1 MAIII
6 SMRKF
11 INGTAGRVFMGLLFL
26 TMFGGIGLSGIIFKF
41 FKGNNFEGIAMVN
54 GVEISRQLFQTAVAQ
69 EDRQISH
76 IRQQYGKNADLYMKI
91 MGISPNPQINAANRL
106 IHTELVDQFAQNMSV
121 HIAHGYLEARLADP
135 RFLMQ
140 EAGESLPQEVF
151 TPQGT
156 LDIYAA
162 LEYLKG
168 TGQMPALEKQLED
181 KLKKQFAVLMLQS
194 AFFVPSYMI
203 KALYAEQKL
212 AKKFSYQTF
221 SLDTFLASEKTK
233 GATDGQLKAFYND
246 QNKLAKSYWTAETR
260 TAILWTFSPE
270 DFGVTVEK
278 SELDAYYG
286 KNKSTRFVKDPLQ
299 IKVREIVFDDVA
311 GKGLKA
317 LAEEATM
324 VRGQLTEAPTAFEKL
339 AKECSSNKKTATNG
353 GLVDFFK
360 RGTHEKEYEKA
371 AFKLKEDGEI
381 SPVVQVEKGFVILQR
396 VARKDST
403 FETFDAVKDTIEKTL
418 LEQKFKSEF
427 TRQANQLSR
436 QENPQEAR
444 DTFVSAHH
452 GTRTTMP
459 NVKRDSQD
467 PIEQRLFA
475 LRNEGD
481 FNAFVMND
489 KGIIVQLET
498 RKKTEEAPFDT
509 VKAKVAADFY
519 EAQATKALEAAV
531 KEAKSNVLKN
541 KAFAPVDGG
550 KISST
555 QWVKMDDEKQIK
567 ELAEIGF
574 SEECFSLDWQGAV
587 LSSFSP
593 KNGIVI
599 RLEQLEEIEENE
611 FKEKK
616 PEILKM
622 VFERNNAVFSQ
633 AFIASLF
640 RTATI
645 KVNNSISPVKD

>member
-6 SMRKF
+6 SVRKF
-11 INGTAGRVFMGLLFL
+11 IKGTAGRIFMGLVFL

-54 GVEISRQLFQTAVAQ
+54 GVEISRQLFQTTVAQ
-69 EDRQISH
+69 EDRQISY

-91 MGISPNPQINAANRL
+91 MGINPNPQINAANRL
-106 IHTELVDQFAQNMSV
+106 IHTELDDQFAQNMDI

-140 EAGESLPQEVF
+140 EAGEILPQEVF
-151 TPQGT
+151 TAQGS

-168 TGQMPALEKQLED
+168 TGQMPLLEKQLAD

-194 AFFVPSYMI
+194 AFFVPSYAI
-203 KALYAEQKL
+203 KALYAEKKQ

-233 GATDGQLKAFYND
+233 GATDEQLKAFYNE
-246 QNKLAKSYWTAETR
+246 QNKLAKRYWTPETR
-260 TAILWTFSPE
+260 TATLWTFLPE
-270 DFGVTVEK
+270 NFGISVEK
-278 SELDAYYG
+278 NELDVYYN

-299 IKVREIVFDDVA
+299 IKVREIVFDDLA
-311 GKGLKA
+311 GKGLKT
-317 LAEEATM
+317 LTEEATM
-324 VRGQLTEAPTAFEKL
+324 VRGKLTEDPAAFEAL
-339 AKECSSNKKTATNG
+339 AKEYSSNKKTANNG

-381 SPVVQVEKGFVILQR
+381 SPVVQVEKGFIILQR
-396 VARKDST
+396 VARKDAT
-403 FETFDAVKDTIEKTL
+403 FESFDAVKDVIEKTL

-427 TRQANQLSR
+427 TKQANQLSR

-444 DTFVSAHH
+444 DSFISAHH
-452 GTRTTMP
+452 GTKTTMSH
-459 NVKRDSQD
+459 VKKDSED

-475 LRNEGD
+475 LRNEGE
-481 FNAFVMND
+481 FNAFVMNG

-498 RKKTEEAPFDT
+498 RKKTETAPFDT
-509 VKAKVAADFY
+509 VKSKVAADFY

-531 KEAKSNVLKN
+531 KESKNNVLKN
-541 KAFAPVDGG
+541 KTFSPIDGG

-555 QWVKMDDEKQIK
+555 QLVKMDDEEKIK

-574 SEECFSLDWQGAV
+574 TEECFNLDWQGAV

-599 RLEQLEEIEENE
+599 RLDELEELDENDL
-611 FKEKK
+611 KEKK
-616 PEILKM
+616 PEILKIA
-622 VFERNNAVFSQ
+622 FERNNSVFSQ

-645 KVNNSISPVKD
+645 KVNNSISSVKD

>member
-11 INGTAGRVFMGLLFL
+11 IKGTAGRVFMGLLFL
-26 TMFGGIGLSGIIFKF
+26 TMFGGIGLTGIIFKF

-54 GVEISRQLFQTAVAQ
+54 GVEISRQLFQNAVAQ

-76 IRQQYGKNADLYMKI
+76 IRQQYGKNADLYMKV
-91 MGISPNPQINAANRL
+91 MGINPNPQVNAAHRL
-106 IHTELVDQFAQNMSV
+106 IHTELVDQFAQNMHI

-140 EAGESLPQEVF
+140 EAGEILPQEVF

-194 AFFVPSYMI
+194 AFFVPSYMV

-233 GATDGQLKAFYND
+233 GATDEQLKAFYNE
-246 QNKLAKSYWTAETR
+246 QNKLTKRYWTAEKR
-260 TAILWTFSPE
+260 DAALWTFAPE
-270 DFGVTVEK
+270 NFGVTVEK

-317 LAEEATM
+317 LVEEATT
-324 VRGQLTEAPTAFEKL
+324 VRGQLTENPTAFEKL
-339 AKECSSNKKTATNG
+339 AKECSSNKKTANNG

-381 SPVVQVEKGFVILQR
+381 SPVVQVENGFVILQR
-396 VARKDST
+396 VARKDAT
-403 FETFDAVKDTIEKTL
+403 FETFDAVKNSIEKTL

-444 DTFVSAHH
+444 DAFVAAHN
-452 GTRTTMP
+452 GTKTTMP
-459 NVKRDSQD
+459 NVKRDSED

-481 FNAFVMND
+481 FNAFVMNG
-489 KGIIVQLET
+489 KGIIVQLEK
-498 RKKTEEAPFDT
+498 RVKTEQAPFDT
-509 VKAKVAADFY
+509 VKTKVAADFY

-531 KEAKSNVLKN
+531 KEAKSSILKN
-541 KAFAPVDGG
+541 KAFVPVDGG

-555 QWVKMDDEKQIK
+555 QFVKMDDEKKIK

-574 SEECFSLDWQGAV
+574 SEECFGLDWKGAV
-587 LSSFSP
+587 LASFSP

-599 RLEQLEEIEENE
+599 RLDEIEEIEENE
-611 FKEKK
+611 FKDKK

-622 VFERNNAVFSQ
+622 VFERNNAAFSQ

-645 KVNNSISPVKD
+645 KVNDSISRVKD

>member
-11 INGTAGRVFMGLLFL
+11 IKGTAGRIFMGLLFL

-41 FKGNNFEGIAMVN
+41 FKGNNFEGIALVN
-54 GVEISRQLFQTAVAQ
+54 GVEISRQLFQSAVAQ

-76 IRQQYGKNADLYMKI
+76 IRQKYGKNADLYMKI
-91 MGISPNPQINAANRL
+91 MGINPDPQINAAQRL
-106 IHTELVDQFAQNMSV
+106 IHTELIDQFAQDMNI

-140 EAGESLPQEVF
+140 EAGEALPQEVF

-194 AFFVPSYMI
+194 AFFVPSYVI
-203 KALYAEQKL
+203 KQMYTEQKL

-233 GATDGQLKAFYND
+233 GAPDEQLRAFYNE
-246 QNKLAKSYWTAETR
+246 QNKLGKRYWTAETR
-260 TAILWTFSPE
+260 SAVLWTFLPE
-270 DFGVTVEK
+270 NFGVTVEK
-278 SELDAYYG
+278 HELDAYYG

-311 GKGLKA
+311 GKGLKT
-317 LAEEATM
+317 LAEEATA
-324 VRGQLTEAPTAFEKL
+324 VRNQLTEGPAAFEKL
-339 AKECSSNKKTATNG
+339 AKEHSSNSKTAAKG

-396 VARKDST
+396 VARKDAT
-403 FETFDAVKDTIEKTL
+403 FETFDAVKDPIETTL

-444 DTFVSAHH
+444 DAFVAAHN
-452 GTRTTMP
+452 GTKTTMP

-481 FNAFVMND
+481 FNAFVLNG

-498 RKKTEEAPFDT
+498 RTKTEQAPFAT

-519 EAQATKALEAAV
+519 EAQATKALVAAV
-531 KEAKSNVLKN
+531 KEAKAYVVKN
-541 KAFAPVDGG
+541 NSFVAIDGG

-555 QWVKMDDEKQIK
+555 QLVKMDDEKQIK
-567 ELAEIGF
+567 QLAEIGF
-574 SEECFSLDWQGAV
+574 TEECFGLDWQGAV

-599 RLEQLEEIEENE
+599 RLDEMEKIDENE
-611 FKEKK
+611 FKAKK

-622 VFERNNAVFSQ
+622 VFERNNSVFSQ

-645 KVNNSISPVKD
+645 KVNDSISRVKD

>member
-11 INGTAGRVFMGLLFL
+11 IKGTAGRIFMGLLFL
-26 TMFGGIGLSGIIFKF
+26 TMFGGIGLSGILFKF
-41 FKGNNFEGIAMVN
+41 FKGDKFDGVAMVN
-54 GVEISRQLFQTAVAQ
+54 GVEISRQLFQHAVAQ
-69 EDRQISH
+69 EDRQISL
-76 IRQQYGKNADLYMKI
+76 IRQQYGKNADLYMKV
-91 MGISPNPQINAANRL
+91 MGINPNPQVSAVNRL
-106 IHTELVDQFAQNMSV
+106 IHTELVDQFAQNMSI
-121 HIAHGYLEARLADP
+121 HIAHGYIEARLADP

-140 EAGESLPQEVF
+140 EAGETLPQEVF
-151 TPQGT
+151 TAQGT

-162 LEYLKG
+162 LEFLKS

-203 KALYAEQKL
+203 KQIYAEQKL

-221 SLDTFLASEKTK
+221 SLDTFLVSEKTK
-233 GATDGQLKAFYND
+233 GATDDQLKAFYNE
-246 QNKLAKSYWTAETR
+246 QNKVTKRYWTPEKRDAT
-260 TAILWTFSPE
+260 LWTFSPQ
-270 DFGVTVEK
+270 DFGVIVENG
-278 SELDAYYG
+278 ELEAYYG

-299 IKVREIVFDDVA
+299 IKVREIVFDEVA
-311 GKGLKA
+311 EKGLKT
-317 LAEEATM
+317 LAEEATKI
-324 VRGQLTEAPTAFEKL
+324 RGQLTEDPTVFEKL
-339 AKECSSNKKTATNG
+339 AQECSSNKKTAGKG

-381 SPVVQVEKGFVILQR
+381 SPVVQLEKGFVILQR
-396 VARKDST
+396 IARKDAT
-403 FETFDAVKDTIEKTL
+403 FETFDAVKNDIEKIL

-444 DTFVSAHH
+444 DAFIAAHK
-452 GTRTTMP
+452 GTKTVMHQ
-459 NVKRDSQD
+459 VKKESQD

-481 FNAFVMND
+481 LNAFVLNG
-489 KGIIVQLET
+489 KGLIVQLDA
-498 RKKTEEAPFDT
+498 KIKTEQTPFNS
-509 VKAKVAADFY
+509 VKAEVATDYY

-531 KEAKSNVLKN
+531 KNAKSIVLKN
-541 KAFAPVDGG
+541 KTFAPVDGG
-550 KISST
+550 KISTT
-555 QWVKMDDEKQIK
+555 QFVKMDDEKQIK

-574 SEECFSLDWQGAV
+574 SEECFGLDWPGAV
-587 LSSFSP
+587 LALFSP

-599 RLEQLEEIEENE
+599 KLDAIEEVDENE
-611 FKEKK
+611 LKEKK
-616 PEILKM
+616 PEILKT
-622 VFERNNAVFSQ
+622 VFSRNNTAFSQ

-645 KVNNSISPVKD
+645 KVNDSISRVKD

>member
-11 INGTAGRVFMGLLFL
+11 IKGTAGRIFMGILFL
-26 TMFGGIGLSGIIFKF
+26 TMFGGIGLSGILFKY
-41 FKGNNFEGIAMVN
+41 FKGNSFEGIAMVN
-54 GVEISRQLFQTAVAQ
+54 GVEISRQLFQRAVAQ
-69 EDRQISH
+69 EDRQISQ
-76 IRQQYGKNADLYMKI
+76 IRQQYGKNADLYMKA
-91 MGISPNPQINAANRL
+91 MGMNPNPQINAANRL
-106 IHTELVDQFAQNMSV
+106 IHAELVDQFAHNMNIN
-121 HIAHGYLEARLADP
+121 IAHGYLEARLADP

-140 EAGESLPQEVF
+140 EVGETLPQEVF
-151 TPQGT
+151 TPQGK

-168 TGQMPALEKQLED
+168 TGQMPAVERQLEEN
-181 KLKKQFAVLMLQS
+181 LKKQFAVLMLQS

-203 KALYAEQKL
+203 KALYTEQKL

-233 GATDGQLKAFYND
+233 GATDEQLKSFFNE
-246 QNKLAKSYWTAETR
+246 QNKLAKRYWAPETR
-260 TAILWTFSPE
+260 TAALWTFLPE

-286 KNKSTRFVKDPLQ
+286 KNKSTRFVKDPLH

-311 GKGLKA
+311 GKGLKT
-317 LAEEATM
+317 LAQEATT
-324 VRGQLTEAPTAFEKL
+324 VRGQLTEDPAAFEKL
-339 AKECSSNKKTATNG
+339 AKEYSSNKKTANNG

-381 SPVVQVEKGFVILQR
+381 SSVVQVEKGFVILQR
-396 VARKDST
+396 VARKDAT
-403 FETFDAVKDTIEKTL
+403 FETFDAVKSTIEKTL

-444 DTFVSAHH
+444 DAFVSAHH
-452 GTRTTMP
+452 GAKTTMN

-467 PIEQRLFA
+467 LIEQRLFA

-481 FNAFVMND
+481 FNAFVMNG
-489 KGIIVQLET
+489 KGIIVQLEART
-498 RKKTEEAPFDT
+498 KTEEAPFAT
-509 VKAKVAADFY
+509 VKTKVVADFY

-531 KEAKSNVLKN
+531 REAKNNVLKN
-541 KAFAPVDGG
+541 KAFSPVDGG

-555 QWVKMDDEKQIK
+555 QLVKMDDEKQIK
-567 ELAEIGF
+567 ELAELGF
-574 SEECFSLDWQGAV
+574 TEECFSLDWKGAV
-587 LSSFSP
+587 LASFSP
-593 KNGIVI
+593 TKGIVI
-599 RLEQLEEIEENE
+599 RLDQLEEIDENE

-616 PEILKM
+616 SEILKM

>member
-11 INGTAGRVFMGLLFL
+11 IKGTAGRIFMGLLFL
-26 TMFGGIGLSGIIFKF
+26 TMFGGIGLSGILFKF
-41 FKGNNFEGIAMVN
+41 FKGNNFEGIALVN
-54 GVEISRQLFQTAVAQ
+54 GVEITRQVFQQAVAQ

-76 IRQQYGKNADLYMKI
+76 IRQQYGKNADLYMKV
-91 MGISPNPQINAANRL
+91 MGINPNPQINAANRL
-106 IHTELVDQFAQNMSV
+106 IHTELVDQFAHNMNI

-140 EAGESLPQEVF
+140 EAGEILPQEAF

-162 LEYLKG
+162 LEYLKS
-168 TGQMPALEKQLED
+168 TGQMPALERQLED

-194 AFFVPSYMI
+194 AFFVPSYTVKQMYI
-203 KALYAEQKL
+203 EQKL

-221 SLDTFLASEKTK
+221 SLDTFLVAEKTK
-233 GATDGQLKAFYND
+233 GATDAQLKAFFNE
-246 QNKLAKSYWTAETR
+246 QNKLAKRYWTAEKR
-260 TAILWTFSPE
+260 SAALWTFSPE
-270 DFGVTVEK
+270 NFGVTVEK
-278 SELDAYYG
+278 NELDAYYG

-299 IKVREIVFDDVA
+299 VKVREIVFDDVA

-317 LAEEATM
+317 LAEEAAT
-324 VRGQLTEAPTAFEKL
+324 VRSQLTENPTAFEKL
-339 AKECSSNKKTATNG
+339 AKECSSNKKTASNG

-381 SPVVQVEKGFVILQR
+381 SPVVQVEKGFIILQR
-396 VARKDST
+396 VARKDAT
-403 FETFDAVKDTIEKTL
+403 FETFDAVKETIEKTL

-436 QENPQEAR
+436 QENPHEAR
-444 DTFVSAHH
+444 DAFIAAHN
-452 GTRTTMP
+452 GVKTMMP
-459 NVKRDSQD
+459 NVKKDSTD

-481 FNAFVMND
+481 FNAFVMNGN
-489 KGIIVQLET
+489 GIIVQLET
-498 RKKTEEAPFDT
+498 RVKTEEAPFET

-531 KEAKSNVLKN
+531 KEAKNYVLKN
-541 KAFAPVDGG
+541 KTFAPIDGG

-555 QWVKMDDEKQIK
+555 QLVKMDDEKQIK

-574 SEECFSLDWQGAV
+574 SEECFGLDWPGAV
-587 LSSFSP
+587 LASFSP

-599 RLEQLEEIEENE
+599 RLDEIEEIQENE

-616 PEILKM
+616 SELLKAI
-622 VFERNNAVFSQ
+622 FERNNTFFSQ

-645 KVNNSISPVKD
+645 KVNDSISRVKD